1 MMYLRGL
8 EIINM
13 EDFLIN
19 NDERILIMTKDI
31 CDELTKHNITISNEE
46 LQDAFINKLNS
57 YHLDDFDKTKDTLI
71 VYY

>member
-1 MMYLRGL
+1 M
-8 EIINM
+8 
-13 EDFLIN
+13 
-19 NDERILIMTKDI
+19 
-31 CDELTKHNITISNEE
+31 ITISNEE

>member
-1 MMYLRGL
+1 
-8 EIINM
+8 M

-19 NDERILIMTKDI
+19 NDER
-31 CDELTKHNITISNEE
+31 ISNEE